1 MNLVQFIHLLC
12 CSFVLYSYC
21 ECIGLDS
28 SDCDYGYTWNST
40 EKKCQPCEEGFA
52 GPKCRDPCPFPHY
65 GRGCLM
71 TCNCTEQCHHHHKHG
86 CIASK
91 GTSTNSSKI
100 SSILLQTDI
109 KTTPNQ
115 RTVLKSE
122 KRHQKDQGKQK
133 QTAYMLK
140 IPIVVFTTM
149 AFILLVFHI
158 FTYSKCFKKCI
169 LYEK

>member
-1 MNLVQFIHLLC
+1 MKYEPTRDFVNTQDYISQRSYFITWPISGVYAYSLFQQIGNTRYLRLMHFLIFKISWNLSILWQRPSTPCQIRLC
-12 CSFVLYSYC
+12 VL
-21 ECIGLDS
+21 
-28 SDCDYGYTWNST
+28 
-40 EKKCQPCEEGFA
+40 KM
-52 GPKCRDPCPFPHY
+52 
-65 GRGCLM
+65 M
-71 TCNCTEQCHHHHKHG
+71 TSK
-86 CIASK
+86 CIALINLRIIFVVSFFFW
-91 GTSTNSSKI
+91 I
-100 SSILLQTDI
+100 YILLLFAFFI
-109 KTTPNQ
+109 
-115 RTVLKSE
+115 E